1 MSDKAFA
8 GFRKEGTRAHG
19 YAGLPLSEIR
29 PEDELLHAPAVSGH
43 HSATETSYYG
53 FSIPEH
59 AINGEIYVWFH
70 PVLQVISASVY
81 IWKGIK
87 ASTLECEYINH
98 YNYLPFPKND
108 IGDYAIDDLN
118 LAIKVVEPLKRVD
131 ITFDDR
137 DRGVSFVLR
146 QDAIM
151 PPAGRPGG
159 FHFTQAVKTT
169 GSLNLYGEQFTIDGY
184 FSRDR
189 SWGQER
195 RETAQKMP
203 PLSWMVGVFGDDLAF
218 HVMAF
223 DDPARNPEWIE
234 AFPDI
239 PAGGNLLWGY
249 VFDRGEL
256 TPLRHAGKLTH
267 READGLAPR
276 RIELELID
284 VKDRQ
289 WSITG
294 DVQAR
299 MPWQTWQNM
308 NTFFCQTRWE
318 HAGRIGWGDVQ
329 DVQFNEFTHRF
340 SRRNAVS
347 G

>member
-1 MSDKAFA
+1 MSDKTFA
-8 GFRKEGTRAHG
+8 GFKQEGARPHG
-19 YAGLPLSEIR
+19 YAGLPLSAVR
-29 PEDELLHAPAVSGH
+29 PEDELLHAPAASGH

-59 AINGEIYVWFH
+59 GLNGEIYVWFH

-81 IWKGIK
+81 IWKGMK

-108 IGDYAIDDLN
+108 IDDYVIDDLN
-118 LAIKVVEPLKRVD
+118 LSIKVVDPLKRVE
-131 ITFDDR
+131 IRLNDR
-137 DRGVSFVLR
+137 DRGVSFFLR

-159 FHFTQAVKTT
+159 FHFTQAVKTSGT
-169 GSLNLYGEQFTIDGY
+169 LDLFGEHYAIDGF

-203 PLSWMVGVFGDDLAF
+203 PISWIVGVFGEDLAF
-218 HVMAF
+218 HAMAF
-223 DDPARNPEWIE
+223 DDPALNPEWVE

-239 PAGGNLLWGY
+239 PAGENLMWGY
-249 VFDRGEL
+249 VFHDGIL
-256 TPLRHAGKLTH
+256 TSLRHAGKITH
-267 READGLAPR
+267 REQDGLSPQ
-276 RIELELID
+276 RIDLELID
-284 VKDRQ
+284 VNDRK
-289 WSITG
+289 WSIRG
-294 DVQAR
+294 EVKAR

-318 HAGRIGWGDVQ
+318 YEGRIGWGDTQ

-340 SRRNAVS
+340 SRRSARS
-347 G
+347 Q